1 MQVRAGIHLITP
13 LYSRHSHNGLD
24 ELYMPELLTQEIDC
38 YLLISSVST
47 SYNLLRENES
57 HKDEF

>member
-1 MQVRAGIHLITP
+1 MQVGAGTHLITL
-13 LYSRHSHNGLD
+13 LYSRHLHNSLD
-24 ELYMPELLTQEIDC
+24 KLYMHELLTQEIDC